1 MFRKLLLFF
10 ILFGLIST
18 LNFSVA
24 FAANAT
30 REECVAKVQ
39 AAVKLAQEKG
49 EEAALAQ
56 VADPNGPFVWKDSYV
71 FGTSA
76 DQAVTKAHPIKPK
89 LVGKNLLHVKDV
101 NGVLIFS
108 EISRVASSP
117 SGKGWVDYM
126 WPKPGE
132 KKPSQ
137 KHTYVEKVPGT
148 NLAFGAGYYD

>member
-1 MFRKLLLFF
+1 MIRKFLLFF
-10 ILFGLIST
+10 IFFGLIFT

-24 FAANAT
+24 FAASAT

-39 AAVKLAQEKG
+39 EAVKLAVEKG

-76 DQAVTKAHPIKPK
+76 DQAVTRAHPIKPK

-108 EISRVASSP
+108 EISRVASSA